1 MEKFGY
7 EYGATPRKLE
17 PEYGPRKTKKSKEE
31 FEKQIKINEKQK
43 KEAMKMEKKKH
54 NKNVALV
61 AAIFLILLTI
71 SYRSSLIN
79 ERFNEIQNSKEK
91 LASIQKTNGQ
101 LEVSIESS
109 LNLSNV
115 KNAAKDKLGM
125 QELDNGQKV
134 YVTLDKKDY
143 VEGSTENI
151 DITSDLD
158 KSSDTRLRTLT
169 FYKPKP
175 WKY

>member
-1 MEKFGY
+1 MSTELHQ
-7 EYGATPRKLE
+7 ENLNQNM
-17 PEYGPRKTKKSKEE
+17 PRKTKKSKEE

-151 DITSDLD
+151 DITSDSD
-158 KSSDTRLRTLT
+158 KSSDTW
-169 FYKPKP
+169 YKKIIN
-175 WKY
+175 KILGK

>member
-61 AAIFLILLTI
+61 TAIFLILLTI

-151 DITSDLD
+151 DITSDSD
-158 KSSDTRLRTLT
+158 KSSDTW
-169 FYKPKP
+169 YKKIIN
-175 WKY
+175 KILGK

>member
-71 SYRSSLIN
+71 SYRSSQIN

-151 DITSDLD
+151 DITSDSD
-158 KSSDTRLRTLT
+158 KSSDTW
-169 FYKPKP
+169 YKKIIN
-175 WKY
+175 KILGK

>member
-151 DITSDLD
+151 DITSDSD
-158 KSSDTRLRTLT
+158 KSSDTL
-169 FYKPKP
+169 YKKIIN
-175 WKY
+175 KILGK

>member
-151 DITSDLD
+151 DITSDSD
-158 KSSDTRLRTLT
+158 KSSDT
-169 FYKPKP
+169 
-175 WKY
+175 

>member
-1 MEKFGY
+1 MGRLEY
-7 EYGATPRKLE
+7 EYGSTPKKLE
-17 PEYGPRKTKKSKEE
+17 PDYDNNRTTKTKEE
-31 FEKQIKINEKQK
+31 IRRQLKINEKQK
-43 KEAMKMEKKKH
+43 KEALKMEKRKH
-54 NKNVALV
+54 NKNVAFV

-79 ERFNEIQNSKEK
+79 ERFNEIQSSKEK

-115 KNAAKDKLGM
+115 KNVAKEKLGM
-125 QELDNGQKV
+125 QELDNNQKV

-143 VEGSTENI
+143 VEGVVEDI
-151 DITSDLD
+151 DI
-158 KSSDTRLRTLT
+158 KNDTTQNETWYNKILNKIL
-169 FYKPKP
+169 KK
-175 WKY
+175 

>member
-17 PEYGPRKTKKSKEE
+17 PEYGPRRIKKSKEE
-31 FEKQIKINEKQK
+31 IKKQIKINEKQK
-43 KEAMKMEKKKH
+43 RDAMKLEKKKH

-61 AAIFLILLTI
+61 AAIFLVLLTI

-151 DITSDLD
+151 DITSDSD
-158 KSSDTRLRTLT
+158 KSSDTW
-169 FYKPKP
+169 YKKIIN
-175 WKY
+175 KILGK

>member
-17 PEYGPRKTKKSKEE
+17 PEYGPRKTRKSKEE
-31 FEKQIKINEKQK
+31 FERQLKINEKQK

-61 AAIFLILLTI
+61 AAIFLVLLTI

-143 VEGSTENI
+143 VEGSKENI
-151 DITSDLD
+151 DITANSDETND
-158 KSSDTRLRTLT
+158 AW
-169 FYKPKP
+169 YKKIIN
-175 WKY
+175 KILGK

>member
-7 EYGATPRKLE
+7 EYGATPRKLG

-151 DITSDLD
+151 DITSDSD
-158 KSSDTRLRTLT
+158 KSSDTW
-169 FYKPKP
+169 YKKIIN
-175 WKY
+175 KILGK

>member
-17 PEYGPRKTKKSKEE
+17 PEYGPRKTRKSKEE
-31 FEKQIKINEKQK
+31 FERQLKINEKQK

-61 AAIFLILLTI
+61 AAIFLVLLTI

-101 LEVSIESS
+101 LEVNIESS

-134 YVTLDKKDY
+134 YVPLDKKDY

-151 DITSDLD
+151 DITSDSD
-158 KSSDTRLRTLT
+158 KSSDTW
-169 FYKPKP
+169 YKKIIN
-175 WKY
+175 KILGK

>member
-43 KEAMKMEKKKH
+43 KEARKMEKKKH

-151 DITSDLD
+151 DITSDSD
-158 KSSDTRLRTLT
+158 KSSDTW
-169 FYKPKP
+169 YKKIIN
-175 WKY
+175 KILGK

>member
-1 MEKFGY
+1 MDRFDFEFGTTPKKIEPDY
-7 EYGATPRKLE
+7 ESGKI
-17 PEYGPRKTKKSKEE
+17 KKSKEE
-31 FEKQIKINEKQK
+31 IKRQIKINERQK
-43 KEAMKMEKKKH
+43 KEALKLEKKKH

-79 ERFNEIQNSKEK
+79 ERFNDIQSSKEK

-115 KNAAKDKLGM
+115 KNAAKEKLGM
-125 QELDNGQKV
+125 QDLDNSQKV

-143 VEGSTENI
+143 VEGAAESVSI
-151 DITSDLD
+151 DDE
-158 KSSDTRLRTLT
+158 DTNDTKW
-169 FYKPKP
+169 YKKIIS
-175 WKY
+175 KILGK

>member
-79 ERFNEIQNSKEK
+79 ERFNEIQTSKEK

-143 VEGSTENI
+143 VEGTTEDI
-151 DITSDLD
+151 DITSNSD
-158 KSSDTRLRTLT
+158 KSSDTW
-169 FYKPKP
+169 YKKIIN
-175 WKY
+175 KILGK

>member
-17 PEYGPRKTKKSKEE
+17 PEYGSRRIKKSEE
-31 FEKQIKINEKQK
+31 EIKKQIKINEKQK
-43 KEAMKMEKKKH
+43 REALKMEKKKH
-54 NKNVALV
+54 NKNVAFV

-79 ERFNEIQNSKEK
+79 ERFNEIQGSKEK

-115 KNAAKDKLGM
+115 EKSAKERLGM
-125 QELDNGQKV
+125 QKLDNGQKV

-143 VEGSTENI
+143 VEGSTEDI
-151 DITSDLD
+151 DITSDSD
-158 KSSDTRLRTLT
+158 KSSDSW
-169 FYKPKP
+169 YKKIIN
-175 WKY
+175 KILGK

>member
-7 EYGATPRKLE
+7 EYGTTPRKLE
-17 PEYGPRKTKKSKEE
+17 PEYGPRKIKKSKEE
-31 FEKQIKINEKQK
+31 IRKQIKINEKQK
-43 KEAMKMEKKKH
+43 KEALKMEKKKH

-61 AAIFLILLTI
+61 VAIFLILLTI

-79 ERFNEIQNSKEK
+79 ERFNEIQTSKEK

-143 VEGSTENI
+143 VEGTTEDI
-151 DITSDLD
+151 DITSNSD
-158 KSSDTRLRTLT
+158 KSSNTW
-169 FYKPKP
+169 YKKIIN
-175 WKY
+175 KILGK

>member
-1 MEKFGY
+1 MDRFDFEFGT
-7 EYGATPRKLE
+7 TPKKLE
-17 PEYGPRKTKKSKEE
+17 PDYDSRKIKKSKEE
-31 FEKQIKINEKQK
+31 IKRQIKINERQK
-43 KEAMKMEKKKH
+43 KEALRLEKKKH

-79 ERFNEIQNSKEK
+79 ERFNDIQSSKEK

-115 KNAAKDKLGM
+115 KNAAKEKLGM
-125 QELDNGQKV
+125 QDLDNSQKV

-143 VEGSTENI
+143 VEGAAESVSI
-151 DITSDLD
+151 DDE
-158 KSSDTRLRTLT
+158 DTNDTKW
-169 FYKPKP
+169 YKKIIS
-175 WKY
+175 KILGK

>member
-151 DITSDLD
+151 DITSDSD
-158 KSSDTRLRTLT
+158 KSSDTWYKKIINKILT
-169 FYKPKP
+169 Y
-175 WKY
+175 WL

>member
-109 LNLSNV
+109 LNLSNL

-151 DITSDLD
+151 DITSDSD
-158 KSSDTRLRTLT
+158 KSSDTW
-169 FYKPKP
+169 YKKIIN
-175 WKY
+175 KILGK

>member
-61 AAIFLILLTI
+61 VAIFLILLTI

-151 DITSDLD
+151 DITSDSD
-158 KSSDTRLRTLT
+158 KSSDTW
-169 FYKPKP
+169 YKKIIN
-175 WKY
+175 KILGK

>member
-31 FEKQIKINEKQK
+31 FERQLKINEKQK

-61 AAIFLILLTI
+61 AAIFLVLLTI

-151 DITSDLD
+151 DITSDSD
-158 KSSDTRLRTLT
+158 KSSDTL
-169 FYKPKP
+169 YKKIIN
-175 WKY
+175 KILGK

>member
-125 QELDNGQKV
+125 QELDNVQKV

-151 DITSDLD
+151 DITSDSD
-158 KSSDTRLRTLT
+158 KSSDTW
-169 FYKPKP
+169 YKKIIN
-175 WKY
+175 KILGK

>member
-54 NKNVALV
+54 NKNVSLV

-151 DITSDLD
+151 DITSDSD
-158 KSSDTRLRTLT
+158 KSSDTW
-169 FYKPKP
+169 YKKIIN
-175 WKY
+175 KILGK

>member
-17 PEYGPRKTKKSKEE
+17 PEYGSRRIKKSEE
-31 FEKQIKINEKQK
+31 EIRKQIKINEKQK
-43 KEAMKMEKKKH
+43 REALKMEKKKH
-54 NKNVALV
+54 NKNVAFV

-79 ERFNEIQNSKEK
+79 ERFNEIQGSKEK

-115 KNAAKDKLGM
+115 EKSAKERLGM
-125 QELDNGQKV
+125 QKLDNGQKV

-143 VEGSTENI
+143 VEGSTEDI
-151 DITSDLD
+151 DITSDSD
-158 KSSDTRLRTLT
+158 KSSDSW
-169 FYKPKP
+169 YKKIIN
-175 WKY
+175 KILGK